1 MDFPFGGCRAR
12 NVGEAEFYL
21 RFALLVVGG
30 FVGFLLNVWLQ
41 STKEQREARAAKYA
55 IQAEMDCAARDAEA
69 YLQPR
74 AVKRVGWRL
83 SLRMY
88 QSGLP
93 KLMYVGAIERRI
105 SDALV
110 NYYQNLEAFN
120 RSLDLVED
128 HYTDGRNEPA
138 HREVDRAHLKAIEIT
153 SGDALCTTSR
163 AGSPGFFD

>member
-1 MDFPFGGCRAR
+1 
-12 NVGEAEFYL
+12 VGEAEFYL